1 MKMAMMVI
9 LEEGKSLFQEI
20 YQLVPFSFKFY
31 IFLDI
36 IFNGRRTG
44 GGGVRC
50 TLMVSQKVIKEQD

>member
-36 IFNGRRTG
+36 IFNENEREVGCEMHSDG
-44 GGGVRC
+44 
-50 TLMVSQKVIKEQD
+50 